1 MSGAVTGESSGETG
15 RGTAPP
21 SPLRAPERGYMTAAG
36 VDRLRGRL
44 RELMRRRDEIL
55 DADTGQL
62 HARSELAA
70 VEREIAQVSGVL
82 QAAIVIQLDGA
93 PRDEVR
99 FGAEVELEDE
109 HGARTTFQLVG
120 EHEAAPERRLIN
132 WYSPL
137 GRALAG
143 ARLGDRVEWR
153 RPAGS
158 GAYVVRGISY
168 P

>member
-1 MSGAVTGESSGETG
+1 MSAFVSSPGADV
-15 RGTAPP
+15 RPP

-36 VDRLRGRL
+36 VDRHRARL
-44 RELMRRRDEIL
+44 QQLVQRRDEIL
-55 DADTGQL
+55 AVDDAQL
-62 HARSELAA
+62 HARSELATI
-70 VEREIAQVSGVL
+70 EREIAQVSGVL
-82 QAAIVIQLDGA
+82 QAAIVIQLDNA

-109 HGARTTFQLVG
+109 RGARTTIQLVG
-120 EHEAAPERRLIN
+120 EHEAAPERRLVN

-153 RPAGS
+153 MSAGR